1 MGYNV
6 FVSYKY
12 HDNTVKSLGNGRE
25 TVRDYVDELE
35 RILGKSSSYRYRGE
49 KDGNDLSELN
59 EDTITNI
66 LADMIYYTSVTIVLI
81 SPNMAEPGKTEREQ
95 WIPWEVSYSLKES
108 RRESGKSHTNAIIAV
123 VLPDRSGNY
132 DYMIESHGCHR
143 TTKTDKLFPILANNM
158 FNKKGIESI
167 RCSCGCAINPSGS
180 SYIPI
185 VTWDSFK
192 NNVSYYLE
200 EAIRNRENK
209 EQFQICKTLS
219 G

>member
-81 SPNMAEPGKTEREQ
+81 SPNMVEPGKTEREQ

-143 TTKTDKLFPILANNM
+143 TIMTDKLFPILANNM

-167 RCSCGCAINPSGS
+167 RCSCGCTINPSGS